1 MKTYTYQ
8 AKLEP
13 GGDPTI
19 TVVTFPDVPEA
30 ITEGGGDAH
39 ALEQAGEAL
48 GLALLMYLQ
57 LNRPLPKA
65 VAKGVA
71 VSVAP
76 DIAAKIAVIEA
87 FRASGL
93 TRRELAR
100 RIEKDE
106 REAGRI
112 LDPMHATK
120 LRPLSRALQALG
132 QRLVVGVEE
141 IERAA

>member
-76 DIAAKIAVIEA
+76 DIAAKVAVIEP
-87 FRASGL
+87 SGL
-93 TRRELAR
+93 Q
-100 RIEKDE
+100 
-106 REAGRI
+106 G
-112 LDPMHATK
+112 
-120 LRPLSRALQALG
+120 
-132 QRLVVGVEE
+132 
-141 IERAA
+141 